1 MESELQ
7 AWPGPEAALV
17 TAHRMLEVVEQ
28 RWSADLQALMDAL
41 ESFNQGVSHDLSGP
55 LLGIETMAQFAARA
69 VGSGD
74 RAQALKL
81 TQMIER
87 QARRASGMVAGLL
100 ALARVGHGAINRR
113 TVAMAE
119 LVEGV
124 VAELRQTQAAPPPPD
139 VVIQLLPHAY
149 VDAGLVR
156 VAFQQL
162 LGNAFKFLSSRV
174 GAQVQVGTETSL
186 RGTVYFVQDNGPGI
200 APEVLPR
207 LFEPF
212 QRLPD
217 DEAPGHGVGLSIVKR
232 IVERHGGLVWA
243 DTSGT
248 VGAKFCFTLN
258 PSPARASARMD
269 GG

>member
-28 RWSADLQALMDAL
+28 RWRADLKALLDAL
-41 ESFNQGVSHDLSGP
+41 ESFNHGVSHDLSGP
-55 LLGIETMAQFAARA
+55 LLGIETMAQFAAKA

-87 QARRASGMVAGLL
+87 QARRASDMVAALL
-100 ALARVGHGAINRR
+100 WLARVGHGAIDRR
-113 TVAMAE
+113 AVAMSE
-119 LVEGV
+119 LVDRV
-124 VAELRQTQAAPPPPD
+124 VAELRETTTGSPQPE
-139 VVIQLLPHAY
+139 VVVHLLPHAY

-156 VAFQQL
+156 IVFEQL
-162 LGNAFKFLSSRV
+162 LGNAFKFMSSRA
-174 GAQVQVGTETSL
+174 GAQVQIGTETSL
-186 RGTVYFVQDNGPGI
+186 RGTVYFVHDNGPGI
-200 APEVLPR
+200 ARDVLPR

-217 DEAPGHGVGLSIVKR
+217 DESPGQGVGLSIVKR
-232 IVERHGGLVWA
+232 IVERHGGQVWA

-258 PSPARASARMD
+258 PSPAR
-269 GG
+269 G